1 MLSVVELTQL
11 ARTHAE
17 LAETAGALRVADVA
31 LTILSGPL
39 AGVFHPRGTGS
50 LLVEVLAATADLDR
64 ADHRRRIHAGQQAAA
79 KRGNRVGRPPV
90 LDDAMFA
97 EARELRALGVPV
109 PEIAHRVVIT
119 TGKNARRHPSLASV
133 YRALT
138 AEPAAT
144 GDDDGPAVWCSDN
157 CSAAGR
163 FEIGSLTRT
172 MTGAVLASLAE
183 VDLRTSPVGPRG
195 VDHDY
200 FTVGFQLL
208 GLVLEIADGTP
219 FPELLRHRLFD
230 PLGMRHSGVR
240 GDDESATLA
249 GHVRGVPTAPP
260 ASAGPKDPRA
270 TSVTTAAPAA
280 VGRTGVDGA
289 PRRFVLSPY
298 GCAWTAAMRG
308 RSPSRNTATMRWL

>member
-1 MLSVVELTQL
+1 MKASGYSPRT
-11 ARTHAE
+11 ARTSRGRWPAPVANE
-17 LAETAGALRVADVA
+17 PLRAVVTVPGSKS
-31 LTILSGPL
+31 LT
-39 AGVFHPRGTGS
+39 
-50 LLVEVLAATADLDR
+50 
-64 ADHRRRIHAGQQAAA
+64 
-79 KRGNRVGRPPV
+79 N
-90 LDDAMFA
+90 
-97 EARELRALGVPV
+97 REL
-109 PEIAHRVVIT
+109 I
-119 TGKNARRHPSLASV
+119 
-133 YRALT
+133 
-138 AEPAAT
+138 
-144 GDDDGPAVWCSDN
+144 
-157 CSAAGR
+157 
-163 FEIGSLTRT
+163 
-172 MTGAVLASLAE
+172 LASLAE

-298 GCAWTAAMRG
+298 GCAWTAAMRNIPPIV
-308 RSPSRNTATMRWL
+308 SW